1 MGVANEIED
10 GEIVSEKQDNMKKLE
25 NELSK
30 EKEIN
35 DVSIQLATHNMFHV
49 LHIVVDSNGLNDENG
64 SMEMKKLII
73 QDDVLKSATDVDV
86 VQLHLKAYEQEVNEL
101 SFFFK

>member
-1 MGVANEIED
+1 
-10 GEIVSEKQDNMKKLE
+10 
-25 NELSK
+25 
-30 EKEIN
+30 
-35 DVSIQLATHNMFHV
+35 MFHV